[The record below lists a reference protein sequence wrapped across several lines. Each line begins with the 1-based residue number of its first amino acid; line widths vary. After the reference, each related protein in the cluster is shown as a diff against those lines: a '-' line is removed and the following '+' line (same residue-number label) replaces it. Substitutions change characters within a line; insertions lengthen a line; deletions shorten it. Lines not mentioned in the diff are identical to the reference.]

1 MFGVW
6 AYFTAVV
13 FTSFSVL
20 STNMEK
26 QCCFLYFQTPG
37 VDEKSRTFNA
47 VEFDVQVYGLLLRY
61 NVRNQAD
68 TENPYKLTIVDSVEP
83 SSDKFYTL
91 SMNGL
96 VCSTKDRTEFVTVEQ
111 FERQYM

>member
-1 MFGVW
+1 MGE
-6 AYFTAVV
+6 A
-13 FTSFSVL
+13 
-20 STNMEK
+20 
-26 QCCFLYFQTPG
+26 
-37 VDEKSRTFNA
+37 RTFDA
-47 VEFDVQVYGLLLRY
+47 VAFDVLMYGLLLRY
-61 NVRNQAD
+61 NVNYQAD
-68 TENPYKLTIVDSVEP
+68 TENPYKLTIVDSLEP